1 VLPAIAFILVWMW
14 ILHPDVG
21 LINTLL
27 SYAGIEGPRWL
38 ADPHWSLPPC

>member
-1 VLPAIAFILVWMW
+1 MW

-27 SYAGIEGPRWL
+27 SHVGIPGPRCL
-38 ADPHWSLPPC
+38 ADPDWTLPALLLMSL